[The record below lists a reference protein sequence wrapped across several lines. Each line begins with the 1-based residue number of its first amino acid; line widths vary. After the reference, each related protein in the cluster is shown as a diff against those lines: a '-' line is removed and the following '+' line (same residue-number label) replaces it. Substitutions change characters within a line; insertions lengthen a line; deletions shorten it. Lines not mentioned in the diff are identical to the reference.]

1 MKLNVADYL
10 EQLPNARH
18 EQIDSTAVK
27 IQQATS
33 IKTGLAFMQDAIDSG
48 YLANYEWQVKVQ
60 KGDPISVR
68 LENNLINVP
77 MADAERLNG
86 KLLNKDEEYP
96 VKLYMVAEG
105 EDLNKSNLRIDELA
119 ADAGQANNA
128 DTVAKFQS
136 WVADQLAQ
144 LMENRADNKE
154 D

>member
-18 EQIDSTAVK
+18 EQIDTTAAK

-128 DTVAKFQS
+128 DGIAKFQS
-136 WVADQLAQ
+136 WIADQLAQ

>member
-10 EQLPNARH
+10 AQLPNARH
-18 EQIDSTAVK
+18 EQVATTAAQV
-27 IQQATS
+27 QQAAT
-33 IKTGLAFMQDAIDSG
+33 IKSVLSFMQEAIDSG
-48 YLANYEWQVKVQ
+48 YLAQYEWQVKVK

-77 MADAERLNG
+77 MGDAERLNG

-105 EDLNKSNLRIDELA
+105 ESLNKSGLRIDELA
-119 ADAGQANNA
+119 ADAATVNQADASAN
-128 DTVAKFQS
+128 FQS

-144 LMENRADNKE
+144 LIENRSHDQ

>member
-1 MKLNVADYL
+1 
-10 EQLPNARH
+10 
-18 EQIDSTAVK
+18 
-27 IQQATS
+27 
-33 IKTGLAFMQDAIDSG
+33 
-48 YLANYEWQVKVQ
+48 
-60 KGDPISVR
+60 
-68 LENNLINVP
+68 

-128 DTVAKFQS
+128 NGIAKFQS
-136 WVADQLAQ
+136 WIADQLAQ
-144 LMENRADNKE
+144 LMENRADSKE